1 MTVINVLKKSNNIIS
16 IECKGHTGFARL
28 GKDIV
33 CSAVSSI
40 LGSCLLGLKEVVK
53 INVEHKQNDKIGY
66 FFVKIQEN
74 IPKEKMEKAQV
85 LLQTTILSLIE
96 ISESYKDFVTV
107 NKIGGLK
114 WDI

>member
-1 MTVINVLKKSNNIIS
+1 MTIINILEKNNNIIS
-16 IECKGHTGFARL
+16 IECKGHSGFARS

-40 LGSCLLGLKEVVK
+40 LGACLLGLKEVVK

-66 FFVKIQEN
+66 FLVKIQDGVSEQL
-74 IPKEKMEKAQV
+74 MEKAQI

-96 ISESYKDFVTV
+96 ISQDYKDFVTV

-114 WDI
+114 